1 MSADHNINTSR
12 ELARG
17 YRHPLAVVTLFTML
31 VLPLAGCLTPET
43 PQSAS
48 EERAAS
54 AAGNLLGETLIRA
67 GGEAG
72 EGGGDGH

>member
-1 MSADHNINTSR
+1 MSADHNNNTPR

-17 YRHPLAVVTLFTML
+17 NRHPLAVATLFTAL
-31 VLPLAGCLTPET
+31 ALSLAGCLTPES

-48 EERAAS
+48 EERAAG
-54 AAGNLLGETLIRA
+54 AAANLLGETLIRA